1 MKTLRWLISIIVFS
15 ALLIGGYVWWLHSQ
29 RYPATS
35 DAYIGAHVVRIA
47 PQVGGM
53 VAELPVTDHAR
64 VTMGQLLLVID
75 PESYEIAVKR
85 AEANVALADQAHC
98 AADPGRMARSS
109 KTAPCRHSQAQPG
122 WR

>member
-15 ALLIGGYVWWLHSQ
+15 ALVIGGYGWWLHSQ

-47 PQVGGM
+47 PQVGGK